1 MEEGIDVTG
10 IPGPDPM
17 LGCGIILFV
26 IGVVTT
32 ITISGY
38 LLFKTSI
45 ILQALTYGI
54 IAIVVGII
62 LIVLSLKI
70 EQHE

>member
-70 EQHE
+70 E